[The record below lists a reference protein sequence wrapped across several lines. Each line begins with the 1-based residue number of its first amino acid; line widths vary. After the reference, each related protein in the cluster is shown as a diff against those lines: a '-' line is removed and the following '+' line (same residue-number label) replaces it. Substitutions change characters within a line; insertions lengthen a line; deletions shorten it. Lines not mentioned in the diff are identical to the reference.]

1 MPSETGPETQPTP
14 PTPPRPAAPR
24 RRPFDWQGRVLPRSV
39 LGITALILALA
50 LGAAFSGAVLYAYY
64 EYRLDT
70 NAKSIDKYVNGFN
83 DRLDTAVKIIDKE
96 RDEART
102 SVKQEL
108 EPLRQLAASGE
119 TIDEL
124 LKKVE
129 PSVWFVATQGEDGAP
144 SAGSAFVVFADAD
157 QSFLLTSYTTV
168 KAATRRPAPAIELRK
183 GDEKLAADL
192 VTWEEARDLALIS
205 VKRGNLPRLTWSTA
219 DPVVDPG
226 ERVFAVSGLGSRGA
240 SVTQGQVTDV
250 SGAGIQH
257 DAKVGPQFQGGP
269 LVTSN
274 GEVVGI
280 ASRTFAPLGFTPAD
294 VWFAPP
300 IRAACDKVLRCPAGD
315 ANAAGG

>member
-1 MPSETGPETQPTP
+1 MSSDTA
-14 PTPPRPAAPR
+14 PRTAAAPAAPK
-24 RRPFDWQGRVLPRSV
+24 RRPPDWQGRLLPRSV
-39 LGITALILALA
+39 LGITALILAA
-50 LGAAFSGAVLYAYY
+50 AIGAAFSGAVLYAYY

-70 NAKSIDKYVNGFN
+70 NETAIDKYVNGF
-83 DRLDTAVKIIDKE
+83 DKRLDTAVKIIDKE
-96 RDEART
+96 RDDARS

-124 LKKVE
+124 LKKVS
-129 PSVWFVATQGEDGAP
+129 PSVYFVATQGEDGAP

-157 QSFLLTSYTTV
+157 QSFLLTSFTTV
-168 KAATRRPAPAIELRK
+168 KAATHRPGPAIELRK
-183 GDEKLAADL
+183 GDERLSADL
-192 VTWEEARDLALIS
+192 VTWEEGRDLALLS
-205 VKRGNLPRLTWSTA
+205 VKRGNLPRLQWSTA

-240 SVTQGQVTDV
+240 SVTQGLVSDV

-257 DAKVGPQFQGGP
+257 DAAVGPQFQGGP

-274 GEVVGI
+274 GEVVGV
-280 ASRTFAPLGFTPAD
+280 ASRVFAPLGFAPET

-300 IRAACDKVLRCPAGD
+300 IRAACDKVLRCPSGD
-315 ANAAGG
+315 VNGAGGQ

>member
-1 MPSETGPETQPTP
+1 MPPETP
-14 PTPPRPAAPR
+14 PKPAAPAPGR
-24 RRPFDWQGRVLPRSV
+24 RLPDWRGRVLPRSV
-39 LGITALILALA
+39 LGITALILAAA

-70 NAKSIDKYVNGFN
+70 NESSIDAYVNGF
-83 DRLDTAVKIIDKE
+83 DKRLDTALKIIDKE
-96 RDEART
+96 RDDARS

-119 TIDEL
+119 TIEEL
-124 LKKVE
+124 LKKVS
-129 PSVWFVATQGEDGAP
+129 PSVWFVATQGEDGSP

-157 QSFLLTSYTTV
+157 QSYLLTSFTTV
-168 KAATRRPAPAIELRK
+168 RAATRRPAPEIELRK
-183 GDEKLAADL
+183 GDQRLTGEL
-192 VTWEEARDLALIS
+192 VTWEEARDLALVS

-226 ERVFAVSGLGSRGA
+226 ERVFVVSGLGSREA
-240 SVTQGQVTDV
+240 SVTQGLVTDV

-257 DAKVGPQFQGGP
+257 DASVGPQFQGGP

-274 GEVVGI
+274 GEVVGV
-280 ASRTFAPLGFTPAD
+280 ASRTFAPLGFSPDA

-300 IRAACDKVLRCPAGD
+300 IRTACDKVLRCPSGD
-315 ANAAGG
+315 ANAVGN

>member
-1 MPSETGPETQPTP
+1 
-14 PTPPRPAAPR
+14 
-24 RRPFDWQGRVLPRSV
+24 V

-70 NAKSIDKYVNGFN
+70 NTKSIDQYVTGFN
-83 DRLDTAVKIIDKE
+83 QRLDTAVKIIDKE
-96 RDEART
+96 RDDARA

-108 EPLRQLAASGE
+108 EPLRQLAASGD

-124 LKKVE
+124 VKKVS
-129 PSVWFVATQGEDGAP
+129 PSVWFVATQGDDGSPA
-144 SAGSAFVVFADAD
+144 AGSAFVVFADAD
-157 QSFLLTSYTTV
+157 QSYLLTSYNTV
-168 KAATRRPAPAIELRK
+168 RAATTRPAPAIELRK
-183 GDEKLAADL
+183 GDEKLEADL
-192 VTWEEARDLALIS
+192 VTWEEARDFALVS
-205 VKRGNLPRLTWSTA
+205 VKRGNLPALTWSTA

-257 DAKVGPQFQGGP
+257 DATVGMQFQGGP

-280 ASRTFAPLGFTPAD
+280 VSRTFAPLGFTPAD

-300 IRAACDKVLRCPAGD
+300 IRAACDKVLRCPSGNAD
-315 ANAAGG
+315 APAP

>member
-1 MPSETGPETQPTP
+1 MPPEDAPK
-14 PTPPRPAAPR
+14 PAAPK
-24 RRPFDWQGRVLPRSV
+24 RRPPDWQGRLLPRSV
-39 LGITALILALA
+39 LGITALILAAA

-70 NAKSIDKYVNGFN
+70 NTNSIDKYVNGF
-83 DRLDTAVKIIDKE
+83 DKRLDTAVKIIDKE
-96 RDEART
+96 RDDARS

-124 LKKVE
+124 LKKVS
-129 PSVWFVATQGEDGAP
+129 PSVWFVATQAEDGSP
-144 SAGSAFVVFADAD
+144 SAGSAFVVFADGD
-157 QSFLLTSYTTV
+157 TSFLLTSFQTV
-168 KAATRRPAPAIELRK
+168 RAATRRPAPAIEIRK
-183 GDEKLAADL
+183 GDEKLTADL

-205 VKRGNLPRLTWSTA
+205 VKRGNLPRLEWSTA

-226 ERVFAVSGLGSRGA
+226 ERVFAVSGLGSRGG
-240 SVTQGQVTDV
+240 SVTQGLVTDI

-257 DAKVGPQFQGGP
+257 DATVGVQFQGGP

-274 GEVVGI
+274 GEVVGV
-280 ASRTFAPLGFTPAD
+280 ASRTFAPLGFAPDA

-300 IRAACDKVLRCPAGD
+300 IQAACDKVLRCPSGNANGAG
-315 ANAAGG
+315 N